1 MAFTTM
7 HDFHYEMMRSSI
19 QNFDLETIKY
29 LTGIGPENLFDIETT
44 TISEE
49 ELKLYTKLYK
59 EKNDTYNYKENS

>member
-19 QNFDLETIKY
+19 KNFDLETIKY

-49 ELKLYTKLYK
+49 ELKLYTNLHRETNETTNYS
-59 EKNDTYNYKENS
+59 KNL